1 MTTLKGLH
9 RRKVST
15 SVPRAGGRVPGAVF
29 GAALATAAGAL
40 LASAPVAGALLGAT
54 AIEGCGGDDTASP
67 EAGPADAEPPVVD
80 LCDAFTGVGTACPTA
95 GPLVCFPMC
104 DSGGCFCK
112 STPDGPRWGCVTD
125 TSCQPACAPIDD
137 ACAAAPTGTGSE

>member
-1 MTTLKGLH
+1 MTTLNGLH
-9 RRKVST
+9 RRKLAT
-15 SVPRAGGRVPGAVF
+15 WAQIAATRTLA
-29 GAALATAAGAL
+29 AALAAAPAAASL
-40 LASAPVAGALLGAT
+40 LAAI
-54 AIEGCGGDDTASP
+54 AIEGCGGDDTAAP
-67 EAGPADAEPPVVD
+67 EAGPADAEPPAVD
-80 LCDAFTGVGTACPTA
+80 LCDAFSGVGTACPTA

-137 ACAAAPTGTGSE
+137 ACAVPATATGSE

>member
-9 RRKVST
+9 RRKLAT
-15 SVPRAGGRVPGAVF
+15 WAQRAARRTLAAAGA
-29 GAALATAAGAL
+29 AALAAAAL
-40 LASAPVAGALLGAT
+40 LAAT
-54 AIEGCGGDDTASP
+54 AMEGCGGDDTASP
-67 EAGPADAEPPVVD
+67 EAGPADAEPPALD

-137 ACAAAPTGTGSE
+137 ACTAPPTGTGSE